1 MISDVEMLERRLVG
15 LTNALEFYSWLEED
29 PNCNYI
35 DAGKGTTRAA
45 EDVLELQVCDAPD
58 YKYDT
63 PPDDLST

>member
-45 EDVLELQVCDAPD
+45 EDV
-58 YKYDT
+58 
-63 PPDDLST
+63 

>member
-1 MISDVEMLERRLVG
+1 MLWNSTVG
-15 LTNALEFYSWLEED
+15 LKLM

-45 EDVLELQVCDAPD
+45 EDALELQVCDAPD